1 MKNLSYYPHQPNRPN
16 KQYPVE
22 IMATEITDLSS
33 RHQLPRHICQ
43 LESKSHRGQSF
54 INQFNYQPRICEI
67 EPKPVKTNNLA
78 WDILRYQ
85 LSDRQA
91 KQKHLENV
99 RSNLERR
106 LQVAKAQGNS
116 QLVKILRDEFK
127 QLETS
132 V

>member
-1 MKNLSYYPHQPNRPN
+1 MENLSDYFQQQSQ
-16 KQYPVE
+16 KYPVE
-22 IMATEITDLSS
+22 IIATEVSDCQP
-33 RHQLPRHICQ
+33 RYKLPRHICQ
-43 LESKSHRGQSF
+43 PETKSHRGQTK
-54 INQFNYQPRICEI
+54 IGQMNHNPRICKI
-67 EPKPVKTNNLA
+67 EPNPTATGHLA

-106 LQVAKAQGNS
+106 LQVAEAQGNN

>member
-1 MKNLSYYPHQPNRPN
+1 MEDLFNYPQQRNR
-16 KQYPVE
+16 QYPVE
-22 IMATEITDLSS
+22 RIATEVTDWQS
-33 RHQLPRHICQ
+33 RHKLPRHICQ
-43 LESKSHRGQSF
+43 LETKTHRGQSQMGQM
-54 INQFNYQPRICEI
+54 NHKPRICKI
-67 EPKPVKTNNLA
+67 EPNPTTTGHLA

-91 KQKHLENV
+91 KQKHIENV

-106 LQVAKAQGNS
+106 LQVAKAQGNN
-116 QLVKILRDEFK
+116 QLVKILRDEFR